1 MIREDQLARTMDSLS
16 RQTLKDFEV
25 ILVGDGAPHYEV
37 LDEKIKVIDGP
48 GEAKGS
54 ARNKGLESAGY
65 RWLHWLPVYK
75 ELQGLA
81 SKDCPLSYQEKK
93 KRLQEILRDAKI
105 SKSLTA
111 LEKHSTLSSFS
122 KVILNLLQRN
132 KLFRAMLL
140 FKIKLS

>member
-1 MIREDQLARTMDSLS
+1 MR
-16 RQTLKDFEV
+16 FESDYQV
-25 ILVGDGAPHYEV
+25 AKKLEELILYW
-37 LDEKIKVIDGP
+37 
-48 GEAKGS
+48 
-54 ARNKGLESAGY
+54 GLEKEYKFLIDKGY
-65 RWLHWLPVYK
+65 WLPVYK